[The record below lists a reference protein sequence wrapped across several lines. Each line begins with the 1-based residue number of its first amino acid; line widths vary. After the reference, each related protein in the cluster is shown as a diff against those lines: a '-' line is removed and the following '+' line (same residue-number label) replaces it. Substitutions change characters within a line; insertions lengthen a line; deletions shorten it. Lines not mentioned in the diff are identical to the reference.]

1 MNKFKC
7 GHAGKG
13 QFCHRCDQAVKALDE
28 AKTLETKDPEKA
40 KKLKAEAE
48 RLFLVPKKANAAP
61 MMPSDPVPA

>member
-1 MNKFKC
+1 MKKFNC

-13 QFCHRCDQAVKALDE
+13 TFCHRCDQAAKALD
-28 AKTLETKDPEKA
+28 ASKALETKDPERS

-48 RLFLVPKKANAAP
+48 RLFIVPAKANAAP